1 MRAAYKTVDDK
12 LDGLLGSYS
21 NPACQRYDTARRKRI
36 RGTFGEQFLGKTL
49 EFHLNGQTW
58 STVEVSVH
66 TLMPVNGL
74 GAMPRILIQHLPDNV
89 RPLILN
95 SSFDLGIQSR
105 YSRPRG

>member
-21 NPACQRYDTARRKRI
+21 DPACQRNKTARAMMW
-36 RGTFGEQFLGKTL
+36 GTFGEQFLGKTL

-58 STVEVSVH
+58 STVEGSVH
-66 TLMPVNGL
+66 TLMPVNSL

-95 SSFDLGIQSR
+95 SSFDLKD
-105 YSRPRG
+105 